1 MAQIYHA
8 LKSIILDFFGR
19 VKPFDLAADTAALYH
34 SSFFGSLKL
43 WEDSIYFAVPK
54 KRRTAEERRMRK
66 FLSCRF
72 PLSFYMTFVVRSG
85 DYKPRDDLT
94 PCKFCGYLNPRNFL
108 CTNCYSK
115 VREETNFLRSLVNGQ
130 LPSDHEV
137 KFIYNDDNS
146 TNASVSN
153 AEVKVPGSRP
163 SWFPSTLQETKSPGG
178 ENS

>member
-66 FLSCRF
+66 FLS
-72 PLSFYMTFVVRSG
+72 LRSG

-108 CTNCYSK
+108 CSK
-115 VREETNFLRSLVNGQ
+115 LCDEFLFFQCFENLIVFPTHIRPHSDLSCAPSFGEAAIVNFGEIAQKSQNFAR
-130 LPSDHEV
+130 
-137 KFIYNDDNS
+137 
-146 TNASVSN
+146 
-153 AEVKVPGSRP
+153 PGEILKIP
-163 SWFPSTLQETKSPGG
+163 L
-178 ENS
+178 

>member
-66 FLSCRF
+66 FLS
-72 PLSFYMTFVVRSG
+72 LRSG